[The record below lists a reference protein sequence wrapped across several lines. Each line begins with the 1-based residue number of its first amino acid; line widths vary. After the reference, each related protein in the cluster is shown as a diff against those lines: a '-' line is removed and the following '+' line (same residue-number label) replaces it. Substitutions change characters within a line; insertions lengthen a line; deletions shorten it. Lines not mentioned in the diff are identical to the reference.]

1 MSGTPDAFPH
11 HFVGWPF
18 SSRKVRH
25 VAVAVSGGGDSMA
38 LLDLIQHWALGEK
51 AKLSAV
57 TVDHGLRPE
66 AADEAAMVA
75 GFCAERDIPHE
86 VLKWGG
92 WDGKGNLQAA
102 AREARY
108 RLMAD
113 WARERGVEVVC
124 LGHTRDD
131 QAETFL
137 MRLARKAGS
146 DGLRSMPSRFERMGM
161 LWARPLLGV
170 GRAELRVYL
179 KRQNIPWVEDPSNED
194 EGFDRVKARKAL
206 ECLAP
211 LGIDAEGLSIVAH
224 NLAMENA
231 VLRLVVL
238 EALAGKVEEV
248 KGSLSM
254 GLRDFRLLE
263 PEIQRRFL
271 VAVIGWIS
279 GGDYAPRA
287 GSVSELGFALADR
300 KTHTLAGVIGWVSK
314 DRIWLARED
323 RAATGTEGNPF
334 DGRWQVEGPLEGLT
348 VRALGAA
355 GLKQLPDWR
364 ESGLPR
370 RVLLPLP
377 GVWKGDWLV
386 SAPLIGSADRF
397 KVTLLRPNFDK
408 WLRQH

>member
-1 MSGTPDAFPH
+1 MIPVEDADDPRVAEYRRLNDQAVRRAMEGDEYFISEGWVSIDRLIDSG
-11 HFVGWPF
+11 
-18 SSRKVRH
+18 H
-25 VAVAVSGGGDSMA
+25 VFRSA
-38 LLDLIQHWALGEK
+38 LLSPSRVNRFLPFME
-51 AKLSAV
+51 
-57 TVDHGLRPE
+57 RPE
-66 AADEAAMVA
+66 LTGVPVYV
-75 GFCAERDIPHE
+75 AERE
-86 VLKWGG
+86 VMHDL
-92 WDGKGNLQAA
+92 
-102 AREARY
+102 
-108 RLMAD
+108 
-113 WARERGVEVVC
+113 V
-124 LGHTRDD
+124 
-131 QAETFL
+131 
-137 MRLARKAGS
+137 
-146 DGLRSMPSRFERMGM
+146 
-161 LWARPLLGV
+161 
-170 GRAELRVYL
+170 
-179 KRQNIPWVEDPSNED
+179 
-194 EGFDRVKARKAL
+194 GFDLPR
-206 ECLAP
+206 
-211 LGIDAEGLSIVAH
+211 
-224 NLAMENA
+224 A
-231 VLRLVVL
+231 VLVSADRHPLHPIEHLAATSQRLVVL

-271 VAVIGWIS
+271 VASIGWIA

-323 RAATGTEGNPF
+323 RAVTGTEGNPF

-364 ESGLPR
+364 ASGLPR

-386 SAPLIGSADRF
+386 SAPLIGPADRF